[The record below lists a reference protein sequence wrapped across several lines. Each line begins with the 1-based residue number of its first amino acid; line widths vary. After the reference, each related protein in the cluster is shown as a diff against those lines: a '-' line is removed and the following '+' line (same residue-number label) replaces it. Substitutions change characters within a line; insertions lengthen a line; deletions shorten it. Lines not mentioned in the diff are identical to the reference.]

1 MVNAK
6 GIVIN
11 RLTRDQAV
19 ALYDSRFW
27 RYLNLEERACFQLSE
42 DRLCMPFPVFHH
54 AVEVC
59 LQRKVA
65 AGEYLWPKRLLR
77 EIAPGA
83 TPPSKERILELVPQQ
98 RRPLIVA

>member
-1 MVNAK
+1 M
-6 GIVIN
+6 IN

-19 ALYDSRFW
+19 ALYDTGFW

-42 DRLCMPFPVFHH
+42 ERLCMPFPVFHH

-65 AGEYLWPKRLLR
+65 AGEYLRPKRLLR
-77 EIAPGA
+77 EVARTA
-83 TPPSKERILELVPQQ
+83 TPPPKEKLLDLLPPNQ
-98 RRPLIVA
+98 RSVIVA